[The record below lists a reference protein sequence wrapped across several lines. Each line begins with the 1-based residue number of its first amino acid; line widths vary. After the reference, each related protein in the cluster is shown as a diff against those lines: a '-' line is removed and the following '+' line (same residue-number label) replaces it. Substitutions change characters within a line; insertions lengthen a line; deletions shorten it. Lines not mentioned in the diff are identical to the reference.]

1 MRKPIL
7 FVALMIVCSAGCVG
21 QTHEQQPAANYVP
34 EIKPTEIRA
43 KTTIALPGTVDDIC
57 FGGGGR
63 YILLQ
68 FNGLKKIGI
77 FDVNVAKIIR
87 YIDLP
92 DSSSQFAAGLTKL
105 ILISG
110 DGKEASCFDLETG
123 EPIRTI
129 AIDLPNPPKFIVMG
143 SETDG
148 PAVFLSEASL
158 KAIDTDLNVSPLE
171 VSGEYNFSLF
181 KTGQARISNNGETI
195 GVWKTSSHPSGL
207 ISIRKIGNSWIT
219 AYNHDSVGTVVPSAN
234 GRLLF
239 TGQDIYD
246 DQNNRLTWPLK
257 SQKYDDPKICEVPS
271 IQDNFYLR
279 VSISYQSPNSA
290 SPSQET
296 VTLHHGSDDLVLD
309 ELTGLLPIGE
319 YQKEL
324 IADRNLG
331 KLTLE
336 KRLSFF
342 PAANL
347 IAQLSKSRDKLVLI
361 PFNLEEALKSTDQDF
376 LFVTSNP
383 PKEIAVGTQLR
394 YEINSISKSKN
405 ISYVLADGPPGMTVS
420 RSGVILWKPTTDSPK
435 ESTAI
440 VAITNSAGREIFHA
454 FNLKVLGARGQSNR
468 STAMPSF
475 PAELKYEPAEPPIAA
490 GEAVKTIKLPSA
502 LGEMVVGGGGRFILI
517 HLPDLEKIGLLD
529 VSQGKIVKY
538 FSATDDQTLI
548 AASANHLVVIAQDQ
562 GVISRYNLTTFERE
576 LTRTIPFNRPVQYV
590 AMGSNSQGPL
600 IMRWT
605 DGTTDL
611 DRANFGCVDLKTLEA
626 SKEIVWCPN
635 PNEWWEKPPTDEFRN
650 SNLIR
655 ASSNGKVFTINGI
668 GPYEIK
674 NFDTSSSKS
683 KASRQVV
690 PLCKPGILT
699 RNRLVPAKNG
709 DYFVTDGQ
717 ILDSKLK
724 PLEGKANKKDYRVAI
739 IPSISGAYYLRFVR
753 AGMGGEG
760 SYPEGESKPS
770 TSLFQ
775 FSQFSQFSNRQP
787 LAFIPNLNPP
797 TPLGNNS
804 GFNTPLP
811 DQKLFFVPELKVV
824 VSAIP
829 TEDDVLIMRR
839 LDISEAGD

>member
-1 MRKPIL
+1 MHKLIP
-7 FVALMIVCSAGCVG
+7 FVALMVACSAGCVG
-21 QTHEQQPAANYVP
+21 QAHEQQQPPANDVP
-34 EIKPTEIRA
+34 EIRPTEIRA

-68 FNGLKKIGI
+68 FSGLKKIGI
-77 FDVNVAKIIR
+77 FDVNVAEITR

-123 EPIRTI
+123 EAERTI

-148 PAVFLSEASL
+148 PAVFLSETRL
-158 KAIDTDLNVSPLE
+158 KAIDTDLNVSPLK

-181 KTGQARISNNGETI
+181 KNGQARISNNGDTI

-207 ISIRKIGNSWIT
+207 ISIRKVGDNWIT

-246 DQNNRLTWPLK
+246 NRNHRLTWPLK
-257 SQKYDDPKICEVPS
+257 SQRYDDPKICEVPS
-271 IQDNFYLR
+271 IQYNFYLR
-279 VSISYQSPNSA
+279 VSVFANTSRR
-290 SPSQET
+290 ET
-296 VTLHHGSDDLVLD
+296 VTLHQGSDDLVLG

-324 IADRNLG
+324 IADRNCG

-347 IAQLSKSRDKLVLI
+347 IAQLSKSRNKLVLI

-376 LFVTSNP
+376 LFVTSSP

-394 YEINSISKSKN
+394 YEITSMSKSDN
-405 ISYVLADGPPGMTVS
+405 ISHILADGPTGMTVS
-420 RSGVILWKPTTDSPK
+420 RSGVILWKTTTDSPK

-440 VAITNSAGREIFHA
+440 VAITNSEGREVFHA
-454 FNLKVLGARGQSNR
+454 FSLKVLGAKGQSNR
-468 STAMPSF
+468 STNMPSF
-475 PAELKYEPAEPPIAA
+475 PAELKCEPAEPPIAA
-490 GEAVKTIKLPSA
+490 GEAIKKIKLPSA

-548 AASANHLVVIAQDQ
+548 AASANHFVIISQDQ
-562 GVISRYNLTTFERE
+562 GVISRYNLTTFKRE
-576 LTRTIPFNRPVQYV
+576 LTRTIPFNRPIQYV

-600 IMRWT
+600 IVRWT
-605 DGTTDL
+605 DGTTAL
-611 DRANFGCVDLKTLEA
+611 DRANFGCVDLKTLEE
-626 SKEIVWCPN
+626 SKEIAWCPN
-635 PNEWWEKPPTDEFRN
+635 PLQWWEKPPTDRFRN

-674 NFDTSSSKS
+674 DTDTSSSNS

-690 PLCKPGILT
+690 PLCKPSILT
-699 RNRLVPAKNG
+699 RNHLIPAKNG
-709 DYFVTDGQ
+709 DYFVTGGQ
-717 ILDSKLK
+717 LLDSKLK
-724 PLEGKANKKDYRVAI
+724 PLQGKANKRDYRVAI
-739 IPSISGAYYLRFVR
+739 IPSISGSYYLRFVR

-760 SYPEGESKPS
+760 HYPEGESKPS
-770 TSLFQ
+770 TSLFH
-775 FSQFSQFSNRQP
+775 FGNRQP
-787 LAFIPNLNPP
+787 LAFIPDLKPP

-811 DQKLFFVPELKVV
+811 DTKLFFVPELKVV

-839 LDISEAGD
+839 LDIREAGD

>member
-1 MRKPIL
+1 MRKLIP
-7 FVALMIVCSAGCVG
+7 FVALMIACSVGCVG
-21 QTHEQQPAANYVP
+21 QAHEQQASANDVP
-34 EIKPTEIRA
+34 EIRPTEIRA

-68 FNGLKKIGI
+68 FSGLKKIGI
-77 FDVNVAKIIR
+77 FDVNVAKITR

-92 DSSSQFAAGLTKL
+92 DSSSQFAAGLRKL
-105 ILISG
+105 ILLSG
-110 DGKEASCFDLETG
+110 DGKKASCFDLETG
-123 EPIRTI
+123 KQERTV

-148 PAVFLSEASL
+148 PAVFLSEARL
-158 KAIDTDLNVSPLE
+158 KAIDTDLNVSPLK

-181 KTGQARISNNGETI
+181 KDGQARISNNGNTI

-207 ISIRKIGNSWIT
+207 ISIRKVGNDWIT
-219 AYNHDSVGTVVPSAN
+219 AYNHDSVGTIVPSAN

-239 TGQDIYD
+239 TGQDVYD
-246 DQNNRLTWPLK
+246 DRNNRLTWPLK
-257 SQKYDDPKICEVPS
+257 NQKYDDPKICEVPS

-279 VSISYQSPNSA
+279 VLIRYQSPNSA
-290 SPSQET
+290 STSQET
-296 VTLHHGSDDLVLD
+296 VTLHQGSDDLVLG
-309 ELTGLLPIGE
+309 EVTGLLPIGE
-319 YQKEL
+319 IQKEL
-324 IADRNLG
+324 IADRNSG

-347 IAQLSKSRDKLVLI
+347 IAQLSKSRDKLILI
-361 PFNLEEALKSTDQDF
+361 PFNLDEALNTNDQDF
-376 LFVTSNP
+376 LFVTSSP
-383 PKEIAVGTQLR
+383 PRKIAVGTQLR
-394 YEINSISKSKN
+394 YEIASMSKSEN
-405 ISYVLADGPPGMTVS
+405 ISHVLADGPAGMTVS
-420 RSGVILWKPTTDSPK
+420 RSGVLLWKPAIDSPR

-440 VAITNSAGREIFHA
+440 VAVTNSEGREIFHA
-454 FNLKVLGARGQSNR
+454 FNLKVLGANGQSKRFTNI
-468 STAMPSF
+468 PSF

-490 GEAVKTIKLPSA
+490 GEAIKTIKLPSA

-517 HLPDLEKIGLLD
+517 HFPDLEKIGLLD
-529 VSQGKIVKY
+529 VSQAKIVKY

-576 LTRTIPFNRPVQYV
+576 LTRTISFNRPIQYV

-605 DGTTDL
+605 EGTTALDL
-611 DRANFGCVDLKTLEA
+611 ANFGCVDLETLEV
-626 SKEIVWCPN
+626 SKDIVWCPN
-635 PNEWWEKPPTDEFRN
+635 PRDWWEKPPTDRFRN
-650 SNLIR
+650 LNLIR

-674 NFDTSSSKS
+674 DTETSTSNP

-690 PLCKPGILT
+690 PFCKPNILS
-699 RNRLVPAKNG
+699 RSDLVPAKNG
-709 DYFVTDGQ
+709 DYFVTNGQ

-724 PLEGKANKKDYRVAI
+724 PLKGKANRRDYRVAI
-739 IPSISGAYYLRFVR
+739 IPSISGSYYLRFVR
-753 AGMGGEG
+753 AGLGDAGD
-760 SYPEGESKPS
+760 YPEGESNPG
-770 TSLFQ
+770 TSLFY
-775 FSQFSQFSNRQP
+775 FNNRQP
-787 LAFIPNLNPP
+787 LASIPNLRSP

-804 GFNTPLP
+804 GFNKPLP
-811 DQKLFFVPELKVV
+811 DKKLFFVPELKVV

-839 LDISEAGD
+839 LDIHEAGH